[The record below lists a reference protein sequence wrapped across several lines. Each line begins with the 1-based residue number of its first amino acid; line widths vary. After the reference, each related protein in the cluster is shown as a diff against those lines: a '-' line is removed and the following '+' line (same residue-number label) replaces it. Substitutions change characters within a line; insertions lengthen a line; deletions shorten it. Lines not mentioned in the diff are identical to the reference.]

1 MEMSKHASKRS
12 QQRGI
17 PKSYAEIILKYGN
30 AERKPGNVFEYRL
43 PKRKADKI
51 AKQFKHLIQS
61 LDKCTRKGVLVDLS
75 EGKII
80 TVYNL
85 T

>member
-1 MEMSKHASKRS
+1 MEMSEHALKRS

-17 PKSYAEIILKYGN
+17 PKSYAEIILKYGVP
-30 AERKPGNVFEYRL
+30 ERKPGNVFEFSL
-43 PKRKADKI
+43 PKRKADEI
-51 AKQFKHLIQS
+51 VKQFKYLIQS
-61 LDKCTRKGVLVDLS
+61 LDKCTRKGVLVDLI
-75 EGKII
+75 EAKII